1 MVTNKTTCKNILR
14 TQSKASERHHPV
26 EPSQTSSHLH
36 FSKNMFSNKILKYI
50 HLVSDNKRMEWK
62 VSHSESSEISDRIL
76 TAPFRHNAVQKKCV
90 WWLIT
95 YWSLLLSV
103 VKVCRFTVS
112 WVMCEQLLSAVYKQ
126 IYRQWSLS
134 LQKNLKT
141 WWFSVLQT
149 VLSMISKG
157 LFIIYERGGGGAKRW
172 RHVQ

>member
-112 WVMCEQLLSAVYKQ
+112 WVMCEQRMCVC
-126 IYRQWSLS
+126 
-134 LQKNLKT
+134 
-141 WWFSVLQT
+141 SVQTDLQT
-149 VLSMISKG
+149 MITESAEKLKNMMILSSADCS
-157 LFIIYERGGGGAKRW
+157 FYDF
-172 RHVQ
+172 